1 MITFKLSFMH
11 TPNFHVKHPC
21 VQVRHQEQLREVR
34 HQLELERQ
42 TAVRKEKDIA
52 EAALEELE
60 QTKQVRWE
68 NLYLYTIY
76 LKVNF
81 LNVLS
86 RGVLL

>member
-1 MITFKLSFMH
+1 M
-11 TPNFHVKHPC
+11 KHPC

-68 NLYLYTIY
+68 TLYLYTIY